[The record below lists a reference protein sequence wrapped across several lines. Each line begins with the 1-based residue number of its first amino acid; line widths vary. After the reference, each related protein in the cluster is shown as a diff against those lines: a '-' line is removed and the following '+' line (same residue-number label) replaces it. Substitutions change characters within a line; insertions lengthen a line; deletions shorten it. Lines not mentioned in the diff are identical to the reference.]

1 MPRINLRQI
10 AKQKKKEQIEKFKEE
25 NNDQDEYSTSDM
37 FKCEGCA
44 SKLLIPSDGSMI
56 CKNCGLYQSRD
67 IYTGNDSNFNN
78 GTNDKVDTTRV
89 GMATNDL
96 MPELNQS
103 TIINFTGKGKCSN
116 KMNIIKNKTNW
127 ASMNYKDA
135 TSLNK
140 LKELEMICTEI
151 NIPQKMIEEIK
162 NIFYKLNEVISV
174 RNKKL
179 EALKACSIIIA
190 YKEEGI
196 KRDFSQLAKAF
207 KITDSSLR
215 KTIKENEIIWKQ
227 LKKKSITTEINKIHE
242 LAVNASKNNNDINE
256 NHTLSLKNEENELNH
271 IIKQL
276 NDNTNISNIKTIL
289 KSNINNDDNDDNC
302 NSNKNNNCN
311 YNSNKYSK
319 QDTEFK
325 KYLINFNTLNE
336 TDLVKCINLNHYI
349 IDNKLLER
357 CASKTKYACIL
368 LYLINNNHIYIQKN
382 EVKTYIKV
390 SNQTL
395 NKYNQILLDHNSFVI
410 QVL

>member
-1 MPRINLRQI
+1 MPRINLREI
-10 AKQKKKEQIEKFKEE
+10 AKQKKQEQIDKFKEE
-25 NNDQDEYSTSDM
+25 NNYNNNEYSTSDM
-37 FKCEGCA
+37 FKCEGCD

-56 CKNCGLYQSRD
+56 CKECGLYQSRD

-242 LAVNASKNNNDINE
+242 LSVSASKNNNDINE
-256 NHTLSLKNEENELNH
+256 NHTLSLKNEEMELNQ

-276 NDNTNISNIKTIL
+276 NDNTNISNIESIL
-289 KSNINNDDNDDNC
+289 KSTININNNTT
-302 NSNKNNNCN
+302 NKNNSI
-311 YNSNKYSK
+311 YISNKYSK
-319 QDTEFK
+319 QDDEFK
-325 KYLINFNTLNE
+325 SYLVTFKSLNE

-349 IDNKLLER
+349 IDNNLLTR

-368 LYLINNNHIYIQKN
+368 LYLINNNHINIEKN
-382 EVKTYIKV
+382 EIKSNIRV
-390 SNQTL
+390 SIQTL
-395 NKYNQILLDHNSFVI
+395 NKYNQILLDHNSSVI
-410 QVL
+410 KVL